1 MIHCRLR
8 DLLEIDNVHLRS
20 QYTHFFYNRNY
31 DYYIL
36 FFPLSLNFSDFCSLK
51 IVGKDGN
58 LITSEQSEC
67 FASLSIEGTKYVV
80 LKVFF

>member
-20 QYTHFFYNRNY
+20 QYTQHFFYNRNY

-58 LITSEQSEC
+58 LITNEEIIFSH
-67 FASLSIEGTKYVV
+67 
-80 LKVFF
+80 